1 MHIQTG
7 DNVGIGGFIIMGSAP
22 KHVILRA
29 IGPSLTSSGIT
40 GPLVDPVLE
49 LHGPDGFVTIV
60 NNNWR
65 GSVQEAEIIATGIP
79 PTEDLESAIVTTL
92 DPGAYTAIVKGLGNT
107 SGVGLVEIY
116 DLNQEVDS
124 RLANLSTR
132 AQVGTQE
139 DRVIAGFLL
148 GGNEGELDR
157 VIVRG
162 IGPSLAGTFPANTLL
177 ADPTL
182 ELRDADGALI
192 MQNNDWQ
199 DDGAQASEILAAGLA
214 PINGQESAI
223 AATLA
228 PGPYT
233 ALLGGTNNGTGIG
246 VVEIY
251 DQGL

>member
-1 MHIQTG
+1 
-7 DNVGIGGFIIMGSAP
+7 MGNAP
-22 KHVILRA
+22 KHVVLRA
-29 IGPSLTSSGIT
+29 IGPSLTSSGIIDV
-40 GPLVDPVLE
+40 LADPVLE
-49 LHGPDGFVTIV
+49 LHGPAGFVTIV

-65 GSVQEAEIIATGIP
+65 DGSQEAEIIATGVP
-79 PTEDLESAIVTTL
+79 PTDDLESALVATL
-92 DPGAYTAIVKGLGNT
+92 DPGAYTAIVMGSEST

-132 AQVGTQE
+132 AQVGTL
-139 DRVIAGFLL
+139 DDKVIAGFQLSNNGGGL
-148 GGNEGELDR
+148 GR

-162 IGPSLAGTFPANTLL
+162 IGPSLAGTFGNAVL

-182 ELRDADGALI
+182 ELRDANGTLI
-192 MQNNDWQ
+192 MANNNWQ
-199 DDGAQASEILAAGLA
+199 DDAAQASEITAAGLA
-214 PINGQESAI
+214 PINAQESAM

-233 ALLGGTNNGTGIG
+233 ALLGGLNTGTGIG